1 MAFALVSQT
10 GLVDSPSATVQ
21 SFFEPDPEELG
32 EPVETSFA
40 LFRPFPLVER
50 GLYSTNLTFDRAGEW
65 AIQATVLG
73 DDASPKRARLFFEV
87 PEASKAPA
95 IGDAAIKSV
104 NRTER
109 DVESLAELTT
119 GFMKDP
125 DLYQVTIADAV
136 ESGKPTVIVM
146 ASPAFCTNAVCGP
159 QVEVLRELKNEFPD
173 SANFIHVD
181 LYDNPM
187 RSRETWAERSSRRL
201 CASGTCPVQS
211 GRSSL
216 IATARSQAG
225 SRGSARSKS
234 CARRWSPCSSVPTA
248 QF

>member
-1 MAFALVSQT
+1 MHCS
-10 GLVDSPSATVQ
+10 
-21 SFFEPDPEELG
+21 
-32 EPVETSFA
+32 
-40 LFRPFPLVER
+40 

-95 IGDAAIKSV
+95 IGDAAVRSV

-119 GFMKDP
+119 GFTKDP
-125 DLYQVTIADAV
+125 DLYQLTIADAV

-146 ASPAFCTNAVCGP
+146 ASPAF
-159 QVEVLRELKNEFPD
+159 
-173 SANFIHVD
+173 
-181 LYDNPM
+181 
-187 RSRETWAERSSRRL
+187 WSSRRL
-201 CASGTCPVQS
+201 CVSGTCPAPS

-216 IATARSQAG
+216 TARGRSQAD
-225 SRGSARSKS
+225 SRDSARLKS
-234 CARRWSPCSSVPTA
+234 FETRWRLYSSVPTT
-248 QF
+248 QL